1 MMHDVPAIAIENR
14 DQVEERPASI
24 DVGNVDMP
32 VRMGFQRMLES
43 VSFLRCLVAFSIQ
56 SACGLEHAVD
66 RRRSDCHDIII
77 EHHERQSTV
86 AFEGVLVVK
95 IDDRLLLPVFQPPFP
110 GNFAV
115 VGIYLAVTSLPV
127 VALAGGQLDPSQE
140 LTDSDLSS
148 FVPVLGVVDDL
159 VTRIMGHPATFQSP
173 PLSFF
178 ERMFSSI
185 NSEITSFLAMSFSRS
200 SVTVRSIFILPAL
213 VERGV
218 SKARS
223 AWLMTALTQLWINV
237 GLTCIWSAIWETG
250 TLSTRC
256 FRTAAALSAAE
267 KERRFRVIVKSPQ
280 VKIAHHWQISN
291 FKRGSTVAI
300 AKHGSPNTTP
310 WESTPT
316 KSKASSQNLRETPR
330 SNIKVALSSYSCSSL
345 KDDCDRRS

>member
-1 MMHDVPAIAIENR
+1 MMHDVPAVAIQNR

-32 VRMGFQRMLES
+32 ARMGFQRMLEAA
-43 VSFLRCLVAFSIQ
+43 SFLRCLVAFSIQ

-66 RRRSDCHDIII
+66 RRRSDCHDVII

-86 AFEGVLVVK
+86 AFERVLVVE

-115 VGIYLAVTSLPV
+115 VGIYLAVTSFPV
-127 VALAGGQLDPSQE
+127 V
-140 LTDSDLSS
+140 
-148 FVPVLGVVDDL
+148 VLGVVDDL
-159 VTRIMGHPATFQSP
+159 VSRIMGHPSTFQSS

-185 NSEITSFLAMSFSRS
+185 NSEITSFLAISFSRS
-200 SVTVRSIFILPAL
+200 SVTVRSVFTLPAL

-237 GLTCIWSAIWETG
+237 G
-250 TLSTRC
+250 
-256 FRTAAALSAAE
+256 
-267 KERRFRVIVKSPQ
+267 
-280 VKIAHHWQISN
+280 
-291 FKRGSTVAI
+291 
-300 AKHGSPNTTP
+300 
-310 WESTPT
+310 
-316 KSKASSQNLRETPR
+316 
-330 SNIKVALSSYSCSSL
+330 
-345 KDDCDRRS
+345 